1 VGLKQGSSPNH
12 AGRRGAGQALGK
24 ERFKEWYKGTLEIL
38 FDKFYRSW
46 AGGMQQGLGR
56 ETVTYQSI
64 NSLWLYFLLGTAVTV
79 PCHRTGRALASWG
92 GVECPCH
99 SILLFLSFPPF
110 SCPQQSFVMKPM
122 KGPLLGSFPH
132 SPTMQPAPPWH
143 WQREAGCQ
151 AQPLPLRGPLVS
163 CLCCESGKQG
173 RAGLRRGIG
182 MYFYYALLSPE
193 VDISIFHNHTHIIY
207 VYIHILYTLT
217 FFFSILIYCL
227 YF

>member
-1 VGLKQGSSPNH
+1 MGWGNAAGTREGDGYIPKHKLIMALFSTWYSGDGPMPQDGQGP
-12 AGRRGAGQALGK
+12 GQ
-24 ERFKEWYKGTLEIL
+24 
-38 FDKFYRSW
+38 
-46 AGGMQQGLGR
+46 LGR
-56 ETVTYQSI
+56 
-64 NSLWLYFLLGTAVTV
+64 
-79 PCHRTGRALASWG
+79 G
-92 GVECPCH
+92 GVPLPFH
-99 SILLFLSFPPF
+99 FAFLSFPPF

-182 MYFYYALLSPE
+182 MCFYYALLSPE